1 MTVVLA
7 PAEETVLRR
16 LLPDLV
22 RLSPAARLEAVSRLM
37 ESMQAEAPATV
48 EAPKTL
54 ADFVGSWVD
63 DPDAD
68 AMETAILQGR
78 HSVSKPHLE
87 DWD

>member
-22 RLSPAARLEAVSRLM
+22 RLSPAARLEAVSRLV
-37 ESMQAEAPATV
+37 ESMQAEAPAIA

-54 ADFVGSWVD
+54 ADFVGSWAD

>member
-7 PAEETVLRR
+7 PAEENVLRR

-22 RLSPAARLEAVSRLM
+22 RLSPAARLEAVSRLV
-37 ESMQAEAPATV
+37 ESIRTEAPITT

-54 ADFVGSWVD
+54 ADFVGSWAD

-78 HSVSKPHLE
+78 HSVAKPHLE